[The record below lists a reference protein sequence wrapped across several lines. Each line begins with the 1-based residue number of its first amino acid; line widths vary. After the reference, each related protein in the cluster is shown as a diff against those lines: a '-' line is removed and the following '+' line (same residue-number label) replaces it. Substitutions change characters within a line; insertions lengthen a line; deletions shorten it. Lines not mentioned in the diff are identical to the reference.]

1 MSTAREYP
9 DVILAIQRK
18 KVELGLSNQGMV
30 DAVLAAGKM
39 TNKGTADRILK
50 PGAELGRY
58 RYEDSLQP
66 YVEVFLVE
74 ESPAE
79 PKTLEDARDLKL
91 QLEAL
96 QTVVAEK
103 GEMIALLR
111 QQVSTQQ
118 LRIET
123 QDDMVSRLT
132 SMIRSRSIFLAITAV
147 VAISYFLFVDI
158 PNPSVGITHLLSLIF
173 GG

>member
-18 KVELGLSNQGMV
+18 KTELGLSNQGMV

-79 PKTLEDARDLKL
+79 PQTLEDARDLKL

-96 QTVVAEK
+96 QTIVAEK
-103 GEMIALLR
+103 GELIALLR

-118 LRIET
+118 RRIET
-123 QDDMVSRLT
+123 QDKMINSLT
-132 SMIRSRSIFLAITAV
+132 SMIRNRSIALGFSAV
-147 VAISYFLFVDI
+147 IAVSYFLFLDL
-158 PNPSVGITHLLSLIF
+158 PNPTNGITYLLSLIF
-173 GG
+173 GQ